1 MQKSPTLGSLALV
14 GSGEYLI
21 QMLELESSL
30 IQDGIKNGKKAR
42 FIQIPT
48 AAGQESLDRI
58 KYWKELGR
66 AQGER
71 LGVEVEFLEILDRE
85 HALDQQIAS
94 LISDSALIYLSGGD
108 PHHLAESLINTPVLD
123 AIYQGWAS
131 GSSLAG
137 CSAGA
142 MALSTQIPNFRL
154 SKKSPTPGFNL
165 LPRVRVIPHFDRF
178 FRWIPESAAKLLM
191 SAPDETILIGIDE
204 LTALVNRSGEDD
216 WQVIGSGLV
225 HILSGAPSAQLAA
238 RQRITL

>member
-1 MQKSPTLGSLALV
+1 MAKGSIALV
-14 GSGEYLI
+14 GSGEFLPE
-21 QMLELESSL
+21 MSDLENLL
-30 IQDGIKNGKKAR
+30 IQDGVRNGKVPR

-48 AAGQESLDRI
+48 AAGQESPDRI

-66 AQGER
+66 AQGQR
-71 LGVEVEFLEILDRE
+71 LGIEVEFLEILNRQDAQDKE
-85 HALDQQIAS
+85 LATLIA
-94 LISDSALIYLSGGD
+94 DSALIYLSGGD
-108 PHHLAESLINTPVLD
+108 PHHLADSLADTPVLG

-142 MALSTQIPNFRL
+142 MALSTQIPNFRF

-165 LPRVRVIPHFDRF
+165 LPKIRVIPHFDRF
-178 FRWIPESAAKLLM
+178 FRWIPESAAKVLM

-225 HILSGAPSAQLAA
+225 HILSGAPSAQLAESA
-238 RQRITL
+238 RITL

>member
-1 MQKSPTLGSLALV
+1 
-14 GSGEYLI
+14 
-21 QMLELESSL
+21 MLELESSL
-30 IQDGIKNGKKAR
+30 IQDGVKNGKKAR

-48 AAGQESLDRI
+48 AAGQESPDRI

-71 LGVEVEFLEILDRE
+71 LGVEVEFLEILNRE
-85 HALDQQIAS
+85 HALDQQMAS

-123 AIYQGWAS
+123 AIYKGWAS

-142 MALSTQIPNFRL
+142 MALSTHIPNFRL

-178 FRWIPESAAKLLM
+178 FRWIPESAAKVLM

-204 LTALVNRSGEDD
+204 LTALVNRSGESD

>member
-1 MQKSPTLGSLALV
+1 MPKGSIALV
-14 GSGEYLI
+14 GSGEYLPA
-21 QMLELESSL
+21 MASLEQSL
-30 IQDGIKNGKKAR
+30 IQDGVKNGKKAR

-48 AAGQESLDRI
+48 AAGQESADRI
-58 KYWKELGR
+58 SFWRELGR

-71 LGVEVEFLEILDRE
+71 LGIEVEFLEILSKQDAQDKE
-85 HALDQQIAS
+85 LAALIA
-94 LISDSALIYLSGGD
+94 DSALIYLSGGD
-108 PHHLAESLINTPVLD
+108 PHHLAESLIDTPVFD

-142 MALSTQIPNFRL
+142 MALSTQIPNFRF

-178 FRWIPESAAKLLM
+178 FRWIPESAAKVLM

-225 HILSGAPSAQLAA
+225 HILNGAPSAQLAESA
-238 RQRITL
+238 RITL

>member
-123 AIYQGWAS
+123 AIYKG
-131 GSSLAG
+131 
-137 CSAGA
+137 
-142 MALSTQIPNFRL
+142 
-154 SKKSPTPGFNL
+154 
-165 LPRVRVIPHFDRF
+165 
-178 FRWIPESAAKLLM
+178 
-191 SAPDETILIGIDE
+191 
-204 LTALVNRSGEDD
+204 
-216 WQVIGSGLV
+216 
-225 HILSGAPSAQLAA
+225 
-238 RQRITL
+238 

>member
-1 MQKSPTLGSLALV
+1 MAKGSIALV
-14 GSGEYLI
+14 GSGEFLPE
-21 QMLELESSL
+21 MSDLENLL
-30 IQDGIKNGKKAR
+30 IQDGVRNGKVPR

-48 AAGQESLDRI
+48 AAGKESPERI

-66 AQGER
+66 AQGQR
-71 LGVEVEFLEILDRE
+71 LGIEVEFLEILSKQDAHNKE
-85 HALDQQIAS
+85 LVS
-94 LISDSALIYLSGGD
+94 LIADSALIYLSGGD
-108 PHHLAESLINTPVLD
+108 PHHLAESLINTPVFD
-123 AIYQGWAS
+123 AIHQGWAS

-142 MALSTQIPNFRL
+142 MALSTQIPNFRF

-165 LPRVRVIPHFDRF
+165 LTNIRVIPHFDRF
-178 FRWIPESAAKLLM
+178 FRWIPESAAKVLM

-204 LTALVNRSGEDD
+204 LTALVNRSGESD